1 MPGNGYNIGKKRKR
15 GYADFEPKGVKYV
28 RNQMLGRCPVCNS
41 GLDVTRLHCPH
52 CHTTIEGRF
61 AVCKFCQLPADQM
74 AFAEVF
80 IKCRGNIKEVEKELG
95 ISYPTVRSRLETL
108 IESLGYRAQPV
119 PKDDPEA
126 KEKRK
131 AILEDLNQ
139 GNITSE
145 EAIALLRKL

>member
-1 MPGNGYNIGKKRKR
+1 M
-15 GYADFEPKGVKYV
+15 

-41 GLDVTRLHCPH
+41 GLDVTKLHCPH
-52 CHTTIEGRF
+52 CNTGIEGKF
-61 AVCKFCQLPADQM
+61 AMCKFCQLPADQK

-119 PKDDPEA
+119 PKEDPET
-126 KEKRK
+126 KERRK
-131 AILEDLNQ
+131 AILEDLNE
-139 GNITSE
+139 GKITSE
-145 EAIALLRKL
+145 DAIALLRKL

>member
-1 MPGNGYNIGKKRKR
+1 M
-15 GYADFEPKGVKYV
+15 

-41 GLDVTRLHCPH
+41 GLDVTKLHCPH
-52 CHTTIEGRF
+52 CNTGIEGKF
-61 AVCKFCQLPADQM
+61 AMCKFCQLPADQK

-119 PKDDPEA
+119 PKEDPET

-131 AILEDLNQ
+131 AILEELNE
-139 GNITSE
+139 GKISSE
-145 EAIALLRKL
+145 DAIALLRKL

>member
-1 MPGNGYNIGKKRKR
+1 MGTVLLLPNLAGQGSKRTAPR
-15 GYADFEPKGVKYV
+15 RSEEM

-52 CHTTIEGRF
+52 CDTGIEGKF
-61 AVCKFCQLPADQM
+61 AVCKFCQLPADQK

-108 IESLGYRAQPV
+108 IESLGYRSQPV
-119 PKDDPEA
+119 PKDDPET
-126 KEKRK
+126 KERRK
-131 AILEDLNQ
+131 EILEELNE
-139 GNITSE
+139 GKISSE

>member
-1 MPGNGYNIGKKRKR
+1 M
-15 GYADFEPKGVKYV
+15 

-41 GLDVTRLHCPH
+41 GLDVTKLHCPH
-52 CHTTIEGRF
+52 CNTGIEGRF
-61 AVCKFCQLPADQM
+61 AVCKFCQLPADQK

-119 PKDDPEA
+119 PKEDPET
-126 KEKRK
+126 KERRK
-131 AILEDLNQ
+131 AILEELNE
-139 GNITSE
+139 GKITSE
-145 EAIALLRKL
+145 DAIALLRKL

>member
-1 MPGNGYNIGKKRKR
+1 M
-15 GYADFEPKGVKYV
+15 

-41 GLDVTRLHCPH
+41 GLDVTKLHCPH
-52 CHTTIEGRF
+52 CNTGIEGKF
-61 AVCKFCQLPADQM
+61 AMCKFCQLPADQK

-119 PKDDPEA
+119 PKEDPET
-126 KEKRK
+126 KERRK
-131 AILEDLNQ
+131 AILEDLNE
-139 GNITSE
+139 GKISSE
-145 EAIALLRKL
+145 DAIALLRKL

>member
-1 MPGNGYNIGKKRKR
+1 M
-15 GYADFEPKGVKYV
+15 

-52 CHTTIEGRF
+52 CDTGIEGKF
-61 AVCKFCQLPADQM
+61 AVCKFCQLPADQK

-108 IESLGYRAQPV
+108 IESLGYRSQPV
-119 PKDDPEA
+119 PKDDPET
-126 KEKRK
+126 KERRK
-131 AILEDLNQ
+131 EILEELNE
-139 GNITSE
+139 GKISSE

>member
-1 MPGNGYNIGKKRKR
+1 M
-15 GYADFEPKGVKYV
+15 

-41 GLDVTRLHCPH
+41 GLDVLKLHCPH
-52 CHTTIEGRF
+52 CNTASRVSSPCVNF
-61 AVCKFCQLPADQM
+61 ASFRRSK

-119 PKDDPEA
+119 PKEDPET
-126 KEKRK
+126 KERRK
-131 AILEDLNQ
+131 AILEDLNE
-139 GNITSE
+139 GKISSE
-145 EAIALLRKL
+145 DAIALLRKL

>member
-1 MPGNGYNIGKKRKR
+1 MGTVLLLPNLGGQGSKRTAPR
-15 GYADFEPKGVKYV
+15 RSEEM

-52 CHTTIEGRF
+52 CDTGIEGKF
-61 AVCKFCQLPADQM
+61 AVCKFCQLPADQK

-108 IESLGYRAQPV
+108 IESLGYRSQPV
-119 PKDDPEA
+119 PKDDPET
-126 KEKRK
+126 KERRK
-131 AILEDLNQ
+131 EILEELNE
-139 GNITSE
+139 GKISSE

>member
-1 MPGNGYNIGKKRKR
+1 M
-15 GYADFEPKGVKYV
+15 

-41 GLDVTRLHCPH
+41 GLDVTKLHCPH
-52 CHTTIEGRF
+52 CNTGIEGKF
-61 AVCKFCQLPADQM
+61 AMCKFCQLPAEQK

-119 PKDDPEA
+119 PKEDPET
-126 KEKRK
+126 KERRK
-131 AILEDLNQ
+131 AILEDLNE
-139 GNITSE
+139 GKITSE
-145 EAIALLRKL
+145 DAIALLRKL

>member
-1 MPGNGYNIGKKRKR
+1 M
-15 GYADFEPKGVKYV
+15 

-41 GLDVTRLHCPH
+41 GLDVTKLHCPH
-52 CHTTIEGRF
+52 CNTGIDGRF
-61 AVCKFCQLPADQM
+61 AVCKFCQLPPEQK

-108 IESLGYRAQPV
+108 IESLGYRAEPV
-119 PKDDPEA
+119 PKDDPET

-145 EAIALLRKL
+145 DAIALLRKL